1 MKIIKKA
8 IFTEE
13 EKEALIK
20 IARIDCK
27 NFDCEDCPFNMVK
40 CDTCL
45 KICLR
50 NMLVKEYI
58 SWHE

>member
-1 MKIIKKA
+1 MKIITKA

-27 NFDCEDCPFNMVK
+27 DFACSCCPFNMVEA
-40 CDTCL
+40 DTCL
-45 KICLR
+45 KSCVR
-50 NMLVKEYI
+50 NMLVKERI